1 MRPISD
7 LMMSL
12 LGLTDN
18 SVRQGVRKT
27 AEDPP
32 RVCVYDVIG
41 VITGQSS
48 NACRVIYSRLVTNH
62 PEVVTI
68 CCDFKFTGR
77 GQQPIPVADARGI
90 TEIVMLLPGK
100 AAATVRKEAASVLV
114 RFLGGDVSLVDE
126 IARNRLTQ
134 EELAEDNHNHP
145 LRLFGETV
153 EH

>member
-1 MRPISD
+1 MVAEPVLQYTNRATSQLTFIMRPISD

-12 LGLTDN
+12 LELTDN
-18 SVRQGVRKT
+18 AVRQRVRKT

-32 RVCVYDVIG
+32 RVSVYDVIG

-48 NACRVIYSRLVTNH
+48 NACRVIYSRLVSNH

-90 TEIVMLLPGK
+90 AEIVMILPGR
-100 AAATVRKEAASVLV
+100 AATAMR
-114 RFLGGDVSLVDE
+114 R
-126 IARNRLTQ
+126 Q
-134 EELAEDNHNHP
+134 AECVGPFPGRRH
-145 LRLFGETV
+145 
-153 EH
+153 EHG